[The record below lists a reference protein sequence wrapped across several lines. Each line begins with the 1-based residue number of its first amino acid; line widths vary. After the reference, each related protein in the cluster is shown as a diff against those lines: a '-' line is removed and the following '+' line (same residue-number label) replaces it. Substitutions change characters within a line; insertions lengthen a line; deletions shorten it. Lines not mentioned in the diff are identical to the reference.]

1 MNSINKVIII
11 GTNHH
16 NTLSMVRCFGEEGRK
31 VSLYIYG
38 DDNSYIA
45 LSKYVEEVY
54 YFKTAEDAV
63 DQLVRKVD
71 STIKPL
77 IIACSDD
84 ASSMID
90 KFYDQLNKNYHF
102 FNAGCAGRITRF
114 MNKQLQM
121 KVAAN
126 CGFDVPNTLESLPN
140 DIQIDSINYPC
151 IIKPAAS
158 IYGGKNISV
167 CYTKESLDLALKSYP
182 AQFNVLVQ
190 DFIVREYEIV
200 ILGASYNQDFVIP
213 GYIHKH
219 RDDKGGTTYCTVKP
233 ISSLPHELV
242 ESCKQLITTIG
253 YNGLWGI
260 ECIKSNK
267 GYYFLELNLRNDAT
281 TYAMKVAGVNL
292 PLIYLQLEESLFD
305 NRHHLYVQS
314 IQSIVEFN
322 DFNFVLKG
330 KVGLLKWIRQYNS
343 SKCKYFYSKNDPM
356 PYKKRKRQY
365 LQFLLKRLFKL

>member
-1 MNSINKVIII
+1 
-11 GTNHH
+11 
-16 NTLSMVRCFGEEGRK
+16 MVRSFGEEGRK
-31 VSLYIYG
+31 VTLYIYG
-38 DDNSYIA
+38 DNNSYIA
-45 LSKYVEEVY
+45 LSKYVEEVS
-54 YFKTAEDAV
+54 YFKTAEDAI
-63 DQLVRKVD
+63 DQLVKNVD
-71 STIKPL
+71 STNKPL
-77 IIACSDD
+77 IVACSDE
-84 ASSMID
+84 ASSLID
-90 KFYDQLNKNYHF
+90 QFYDQLKTNYHF
-102 FNAGCAGRITRF
+102 FNAGDAGRITRF
-114 MNKQLQM
+114 MNKHLQM
-121 KVAAN
+121 KVAAD
-126 CGFDVPNTLESLPN
+126 CGFAVPNTLESLPK

-167 CYTKESLDLALKSYP
+167 CYTKESLDIALKSYP
-182 AQFNVLVQ
+182 TQFNILVQ

-200 ILGASYNQDFVIP
+200 ILGVSYNQDIVIP

-233 ISSLPHELV
+233 ISSLPDELV

-260 ECIKSNK
+260 ECIKSDK

-292 PLIYLQLEESLFD
+292 PLIYLRLEESSFD
-305 NRHHLYVQS
+305 NLPLSVQS

-330 KVGLLKWIRQYNS
+330 KVGLIEWIRQYRS

-365 LQFLLKRLFKL
+365 LKFLLKRLFKL